1 MKKLTLLP
9 LFCLLSASVFTFAG
23 EPVSVSDKNKEA
35 SPFQLSQS
43 DLKLSFGGRI
53 QADGAFYSGGDFQPL
68 ANGAGFRRVR
78 LNTNATFGK
87 NLSGKVEI
95 DMAGGAFS
103 LKDCYLK
110 YDFLNGLNF
119 RLGNFQEGF
128 SMLTMTSS
136 GDFLF
141 IEHPNVVSAFSPEY
155 HFGVQGAYQKN
166 QFLGQAGVHFQK
178 IGGSTEKDNVD
189 ANLKNGQDE
198 GISYTFRTVWMPFS
212 KAKDKGFHLGVA
224 ASYRTPKTDIGTGK
238 PNTVRYSTTSLSG
251 IDKIKFM
258 DTKDITSVNHDWLF
272 GSELAAYSHAV
283 RFQSEYILNQTHRM
297 GGLATEK
304 FNGYYAE
311 AACILFGGEQKYVA
325 SKGAF
330 TQPSCGKEWG
340 DVEVAARFDRLDMNG
355 TNFNGGL
362 SNAYTLG
369 VNYYASKYLKFQLNY
384 SYVNHDKYANGA
396 GSYGVGYDNLG
407 IVTKDP
413 SKVDKNM
420 GKVGNDYSIVTLRAQ
435 LSF

>member
-1 MKKLTLLP
+1 MKKLILLP
-9 LFCLLSASVFTFAG
+9 FVCLLSTSVFTFA
-23 EPVSVSDKNKEA
+23 EESASVMENQKITPA
-35 SPFQLSQS
+35 FQLSQS
-43 DLKLSFGGRI
+43 DLKISFGGRI
-53 QADGAFYSGGDFQPL
+53 QMDGAFYSGGDFQPM
-68 ANGAGFRRVR
+68 ANGVGFRRVR

-103 LKDCYLK
+103 LKDCYIK

-155 HFGVQGAYQKN
+155 HIGVQGAYQKN

-178 IGGSTEKDNVD
+178 INGSTEKDNVD

-198 GISYTFRTVWMPFS
+198 GISYTARTVWMPFS
-212 KAKDKGFHLGVA
+212 ESKDKGFHLGIA
-224 ASYRTPKTDIGTGK
+224 ASYRTPKNDVGSGK
-238 PNTVRYSTTSLSG
+238 ANTVRYSTASLSG
-251 IDKIKFM
+251 IDKMKFM
-258 DTKDITSVNHDWLF
+258 DTNYINNVNHDWLLS
-272 GSELAAYSHAV
+272 GELAAYSHAL

-297 GGLATEK
+297 GNLPTEK

-311 AACILFGGEQKYVA
+311 AACMLFGGQQKYA
-325 SKGAF
+325 AGKGAF
-330 TQPSCGKEWG
+330 IQPSCGKEWG
-340 DVEVAARFDRLDMNG
+340 DLEVAARYDRLDMNG
-355 TNFNGGL
+355 TNVKGGQ
-362 SNAYTLG
+362 SDAFTLG
-369 VNYYASKYLKFQLNY
+369 VNYYASKHLKFQLNY
-384 SYVNHDKYANGA
+384 SYVNHDKYANA
-396 GSYGVGYDNLG
+396 GETVGVGYDNEG
-407 IVTKDP
+407 QVTKVA
-413 SKVDKNM
+413 SKVDESY

-435 LSF
+435 LNF